1 MKPANAILNT
11 FYLIL
16 FSILVFSDL
25 RYRFRKRAS
34 KKWPSLQAR
43 IESVTVRSGRASALF
58 PELKLTYAYF
68 VDGIRYTG
76 FFFLYARD
84 DRKWFHQDLTGKSI
98 VIRYDTRRPGISF
111 LSDTRIWGKR
121 VMQGPYL
128 TQRLG
133 DR

>member
-1 MKPANAILNT
+1 MNLANAILNT
-11 FYLIL
+11 FYVIL
-16 FSILVFSDL
+16 LSVLAFNDL
-25 RYRFRKRAS
+25 RYTFRKRAS

-43 IESVTVRSGRASALF
+43 IESVTVGGGRASALF

-84 DRKWFHQDLTGKSI
+84 NRKWFHQDLTGKSI
-98 VIRYDTRRPGISF
+98 VIRYDTRHPGISF
-111 LSDTRIWGKR
+111 LSDNRIWGKR
-121 VMQGPYL
+121 VIQGPYWA
-128 TQRLG
+128 QRLG